1 MLFTSAKHVGVF
13 FLSCSTSWEK
23 NVYHIKMTNL
33 IVKYKEEQFL
43 KEFCAAKAVYDIA
56 LEKVDF

>member
-1 MLFTSAKHVGVF
+1 MSTCF

-23 NVYHIKMTNL
+23 NVYHKKMPSL

-43 KEFCAAKAVYDIA
+43 KEFCAAKAMYDIA